1 MGNKGSTS
9 RSGARNFGSGVSGH
23 RTLEH
28 WECKACTFLNET
40 LSDNCRM
47 CRKKRGS
54 QGTPVSIVTARPPKL
69 PKADTTPI
77 EEKFKNFIELGL
89 VHFPAHLQVLLTIV
103 QNIEKHPSEMKFRR
117 LRLGNA
123 KLKPVLNVI
132 GVKEFLCALG
142 FQKKEGDALVLS
154 RIDMGLIWA
163 ARCCLQTYKVNSL
176 AMGSKTK
183 KTGTTEEAKTED
195 YAKTAVSAKIALPD
209 SKKEANHPSGT
220 AQTSGKL
227 KVETEMEKRL
237 RKLAKVMAV
246 NPVAFDTI
254 VTIVAK
260 IQENPDDRK
269 FRRLRWSNK
278 KFEDTVR
285 YAPGATTF
293 LKEIGFE
300 DTEDALVMNHA
311 NHALLWV
318 ASACLDVEKKSSVY
332 KKNIA
337 LLEFEQVMNI
347 FAQSSSNVG
356 ECEEEKRSKFRS
368 QLPGEPAVGE
378 MQQTRICIILGKT
391 RFERRFY
398 TDCTLVSVMNYAG
411 SINSIIPRKVENKDW
426 EFVNS
431 TMYPPK
437 KIDYAC
443 DKDKT
448 LYSLDLWPS
457 GTLELRLVT

>member
-1 MGNKGSTS
+1 M
-9 RSGARNFGSGVSGH
+9 
-23 RTLEH
+23 
-28 WECKACTFLNET
+28 
-40 LSDNCRM
+40 
-47 CRKKRGS
+47 
-54 QGTPVSIVTARPPKL
+54 TARPSILSKT
-69 PKADTTPI
+69 DTTPI

-89 VHFPAHLQVLLTIV
+89 VHFPAHLQVLLTII
-103 QNIEKHPSEMKFRR
+103 QNIEKHPNEMKFRR

-142 FQKKEGDALVLS
+142 FEEKEGDALVLL
-154 RIDMGLIWA
+154 RIDTGLIWA
-163 ARCCLQTYKVNSL
+163 AKCCLEAT
-176 AMGSKTK
+176 KTA
-183 KTGTTEEAKTED
+183 TTAQAKTEV
-195 YAKTAVSAKIALPD
+195 YAKTAVSEKTALSD
-209 SKKEANHPSGT
+209 SKREGNHPSGT

-227 KVETEMEKRL
+227 KVETPVEKRL
-237 RKLAKVMAV
+237 RKLAKVMAA

-293 LKEIGFE
+293 LKEIGFQ

-318 ASACLDVEKKSSVY
+318 ASACLDVEKNSSEY

-337 LLEFEQVMNI
+337 QLEFEQVMNI
-347 FAQSSSNVG
+347 FAESSSNVG
-356 ECEEEKRSKFRS
+356 KCEEEKRSKFRS

-378 MQQTRICIILGKT
+378 MQQTRICIILGKA

-443 DKDKT
+443 EKDKT

-457 GTLELRLVT
+457 GTLELRLVTQ